1 VNIKNRFKLAAK
13 QTAKNLKSRLQKH
26 PDRQLQ
32 IPWNCAQVGILIFP
46 ILPIL
51 GALGLFLGLA
61 GTWKQKFRQISRR
74 PLHRGFAILSAL
86 LVITVVFANYRIE
99 AVLGLFNFLPYFI
112 LFAALS
118 SLIQTPAQLR
128 QLSWMI
134 VISSIPVII
143 LGLGQQF
150 LGWSGID
157 QLQPVFG
164 WVLEPKGNPP
174 GRMAS
179 VFMYANILACYL
191 TIAFILTLG
200 LWMEEVSCQLSV
212 GSCQSSVVRK
222 KFDGSRK
229 FGNEQCTGF
238 NGLISEVRGQKEI
251 INQFPIADSQFP
263 VIDSQF
269 PIRNYQLPIPNYRFL
284 FLNFALVGNAVAL
297 IFTNSRNAWGL
308 AVLAVLAFA
317 FYAGYKKLLAAVFSA
332 VAAVFLSAFGPEP
345 LRQSLR
351 GIIPAFFWARL
362 TDEMFPNRPT
372 ATLRTTQ
379 WEFAWSMTQQRPWT
393 GWGLRNF
400 TPLYQDKMQQWLGHP
415 HSLILMLTAETGI
428 PATLLLFG
436 LVGWVLARGVLLL
449 MNWPVFPADIKQ
461 EEIATQD
468 VAENALVI
476 NPNSIVTSTNQVV
489 CQEVRATDR
498 LIFFSYLLAFAAC
511 TLFNTVDV
519 TLFDFRV
526 NTISW
531 LVLAAICGVCDRQSA
546 VLSVGCVSDRAIA
559 PTQHDPS

>member
-1 VNIKNRFKLAAK
+1 MNIKKRFKLGVK
-13 QTAKNLKSRLQKH
+13 LTVENLKSGIQKH
-26 PDRQLQ
+26 HHQGLQ
-32 IPWNCAQVGILIFP
+32 IPWNLAQLGVLIFP
-46 ILPIL
+46 VIPIL

-61 GTWKQKFRQISRR
+61 GTWQQKFSQISRR
-74 PLHRGFAILSAL
+74 PVNRGFAILSVL
-86 LVITVVFANYRIE
+86 LVITAVFANNPIE
-99 AVLGLFNFLPYFI
+99 AFLGLGNFLPFFI
-112 LFAALS
+112 FFAAFS

-143 LGLGQQF
+143 LGFGQQF
-150 LGWSGID
+150 LGWSGIV
-157 QLQPVFG
+157 QLQPVLG
-164 WVLEPKGNPP
+164 WVLEPTGNPP

-191 TIAFILTLG
+191 TIVFILALG
-200 LWMEEVSCQLSV
+200 LWEE
-212 GSCQSSVVRK
+212 GSSATDCVTDLTDRRQKAEGIRHK
-222 KFDGSRK
+222 AEERGK
-229 FGNEQCTGF
+229 FGNEFNGFKGF
-238 NGLISEVRGQKEI
+238 NGWMLREEVRGKKSEGRGKRET
-251 INQFPIADSQFP
+251 INEFPIP
-263 VIDSQF
+263 NSQF
-269 PIRNYQLPIPNYRFL
+269 PIPNSQFPIPNSQFPIPNSQLL
-284 FLNFALVGNAVAL
+284 FLSFAVVGNAVAL

-317 FYAGYKKLLAAVFSA
+317 FYGGYKKFLAVVFSA
-332 VAAVFLSAFGPEP
+332 VGAVFLSAFGPPP
-345 LRQSLR
+345 LRQYLR
-351 GIIPAFFWARL
+351 VIIPSFFWARL

-379 WEFAWSMTQQRPWT
+379 WQFAWSMTQQRPWT

-400 TPLYQDKMQQWLGHP
+400 TPLYEAQMHEWLGHP

-428 PATLLLFG
+428 PATLFFLG

-449 MNWPVFPADIKQ
+449 VNWRSHFSVDLEQ
-461 EEIATQD
+461 EQIAAQETE
-468 VAENALVI
+468 ENAISHITNRVI
-476 NPNSIVTSTNQVV
+476 CQDTNSG
-489 CQEVRATDR
+489 DR

-531 LVLAAICGVCDRQSA
+531 LLLAAICGI
-546 VLSVGCVSDRAIA
+546 GNRALGIG
-559 PTQHDPS
+559 HWE

>member
-1 VNIKNRFKLAAK
+1 MNIKNRWKLAAK

-26 PDRQLQ
+26 PDSRLE
-32 IPWNCAQVGILIFP
+32 IPWNFAQIGMLIFP
-46 ILPIL
+46 LIPIL
-51 GALGLFLGLA
+51 GALGIFLGLA
-61 GTWKQKFRQISRR
+61 GTCKQKFRQISRR
-74 PLHRGFAILSAL
+74 PLNRGFAILSAL
-86 LVITVVFANYRIE
+86 LVITAIFANNRIE
-99 AVLGLFNFLPYFI
+99 AVLGLCNFLPFFI
-112 LFAALS
+112 LFAAFS

-128 QLSWMI
+128 QLSWTI
-134 VISSIPVII
+134 AIGAIPVII

-157 QLQPVFG
+157 LLQPVLG

-200 LWMEEVSCQLSV
+200 LWMEEAFR
-212 GSCQSSVVRK
+212 RK
-222 KFDGSRK
+222 KEEGLRRK
-229 FGNEQCTGF
+229 KEEGRRKKEEREKKEEGR
-238 NGLISEVRGQKEI
+238 GKKEEEKGQKAR
-251 INQFPIADSQFP
+251 INQLPIPNYQLPITDS
-263 VIDSQF
+263 
-269 PIRNYQLPIPNYRFL
+269 QLPIPNYRFL
-284 FLNFALVGNAVAL
+284 FLSFAVVGNAVAL

-332 VAAVFLSAFGPEP
+332 VGAVFLSAFGPEP

-351 GIIPAFFWARL
+351 RIIPAFFWARL

-415 HSLILMLTAETGI
+415 HSLMLMLTAETGM

-449 MNWPVFPADIKQ
+449 MYWPVFPADIKQ

-468 VAENALVI
+468 VAENALVL
-476 NPNSIVTSTNQVV
+476 NQNSIFTSTNQVV

-559 PTQHDPS
+559 PTQHDPT

>member
-1 VNIKNRFKLAAK
+1 MNIKNRLKLAAK
-13 QTAKNLKSRLQKH
+13 QTVANLKSRLQKH
-26 PDRQLQ
+26 PDPRLQ
-32 IPWNCAQVGILIFP
+32 IPWNFVQVGMLIFP
-46 ILPIL
+46 LIPIL

-61 GTWKQKFRQISRR
+61 GTCKQKFRQISRR
-74 PLHRGFAILSAL
+74 PLNRGFAILSAL
-86 LVITVVFANYRIE
+86 LVITAVFAHNRIE
-99 AVLGLFNFLPYFI
+99 AFIGLYNFLPFFI
-112 LFAALS
+112 LFATFS
-118 SLIQTPAQLR
+118 SLIQTLPQLR

-134 VISSIPVII
+134 VVSSIPVII

-191 TIAFILTLG
+191 TIAFILALG
-200 LWMEEVSCQLSV
+200 LWMEE
-212 GSCQSSVVRK
+212 G
-222 KFDGSRK
+222 
-229 FGNEQCTGF
+229 FGNKQGKGF
-238 NGLISEVRGQKEI
+238 NGFTSSIWREEEIGKKETINEPLI
-251 INQFPIADSQFP
+251 P
-263 VIDSQF
+263 DSQF
-269 PIRNYQLPIPNYRFL
+269 PIPNFRFL
-284 FLNFALVGNAVAL
+284 FLSCAVIGNAVAL

-317 FYAGYKKLLAAVFSA
+317 FYAGYKKLLAAVVS
-332 VAAVFLSAFGPEP
+332 VASTIFLSAFGPAP

-351 GIIPAFFWARL
+351 RIVPAFFWARL

-372 ATLRTTQ
+372 ATLRKTQ

-400 TPLYQDKMQQWLGHP
+400 TPLYQAQMQEWLGHP

-428 PATLLLFG
+428 PATVLLFG

-449 MNWPVFPADIKQ
+449 ANWQLFPRDIKHEKITT
-461 EEIATQD
+461 EE
-468 VAENALVI
+468 VAKNTLFLPQKSLVHI
-476 NPNSIVTSTNQVV
+476 TNQVAY
-489 CQEVRATDR
+489 QDVRASER

-519 TLFDFRV
+519 TLFDFRL
-526 NTISW
+526 NTTSW
-531 LVLAAICGVCDRQSA
+531 LLLAAICGVSQRK
-546 VLSVGCVSDRAIA
+546 
-559 PTQHDPS
+559 

>member
-1 VNIKNRFKLAAK
+1 MNIKNWFKSAEKLTVQK
-13 QTAKNLKSRLQKH
+13 LKYALQKH
-26 PDRQLQ
+26 RDRRLQ
-32 IPWNCAQVGILIFP
+32 IPWNFAQIGMLIFP
-46 ILPIL
+46 LIPIL
-51 GALGLFLGLA
+51 GALGIFLGLA
-61 GTWKQKFRQISRR
+61 GTSKHKFREICRR
-74 PLHRGFAILSAL
+74 PVNQGFAVLSVL
-86 LVITVVFANYRIE
+86 LVITAIFANNRIE
-99 AVLGLFNFLPYFI
+99 AFLGLFNFLPFFI
-112 LFAALS
+112 FFAVFS

-128 QLSWMI
+128 QLSWAI

-157 QLQPVFG
+157 LLQPVFG

-191 TIAFILTLG
+191 TIAFILALG
-200 LWMEEVSCQLSV
+200 LCIE
-212 GSCQSSVVRK
+212 GR
-222 KFDGSRK
+222 RK
-229 FGNEQCTGF
+229 FGNGFCNGF
-238 NGLISEVRGQKEI
+238 NGFKGWMLREEVPAKKSEERGNKEEGRRKRET
-251 INQFPIADSQFP
+251 INELPITN
-263 VIDSQF
+263 SQF
-269 PIRNYQLPIPNYRFL
+269 PIPNSQFPIPNYRFL
-284 FLNFALVGNAVAL
+284 FLTFAVVGNAVCL

-317 FYAGYKKLLAAVFSA
+317 FYAGWKKLLAGVFSA
-332 VAAVFLSAFGPEP
+332 VGAVFLSAFGPEP
-345 LRQSLR
+345 LRQYLR
-351 GIIPAFFWARL
+351 RIIPAFFWARL

-400 TPLYQDKMQQWLGHP
+400 TPLYQAQMHEWLGHP

-428 PATLLLFG
+428 PITLFFLG
-436 LVGWVLARGVLLL
+436 LVGWILARGVLLL
-449 MNWPVFPADIKQ
+449 VNWRSHFPVDTQQQ
-461 EEIATQD
+461 EIE
-468 VAENALVI
+468 ENAISIITNRVI
-476 NPNSIVTSTNQVV
+476 CQNQNS
-489 CQEVRATDR
+489 ADR
-498 LIFFSYLLAFAAC
+498 LILFSYLLAFAAC

-531 LVLAAICGVCDRQSA
+531 LLLAAICGVCKEGIGHRES
-546 VLSVGCVSDRAIA
+546 GIG
-559 PTQHDPS
+559 

>member
-1 VNIKNRFKLAAK
+1 MNIKKMWKLAAK
-13 QTAKNLKSRLQKH
+13 QTAKNLNSHLQKH
-26 PDRQLQ
+26 PDRRLQ
-32 IPWNCAQVGILIFP
+32 IPWNFAQIGILIFP
-46 ILPIL
+46 TIPIL
-51 GALGLFLGLA
+51 GALGIFLGLA
-61 GTWKQKFRQISRR
+61 GTCQQKFRQICRS
-74 PLHRGFAILSAL
+74 PLNRGFAILSVL
-86 LVITVVFANYRIE
+86 LVITTIFANNRIE
-99 AVLGLFNFLPYFI
+99 AVLGLCNFWPFFI
-112 LFAALS
+112 LFAAFS

-128 QLSWMI
+128 QLSWI
-134 VISSIPVII
+134 IAISAIPVII

-200 LWMEEVSCQLSV
+200 LWMEE
-212 GSCQSSVVRK
+212 GRRK
-222 KFDGSRK
+222 KEEGRGKKEEGRRKKEEGRRKKGDG
-229 FGNEQCTGF
+229 ETGRLEDGETGRLGKLP
-238 NGLISEVRGQKEI
+238 NA
-251 INQFPIADSQFP
+251 QFPMPNSQC
-263 VIDSQF
+263 
-269 PIRNYQLPIPNYRFL
+269 PIPNAQFL
-284 FLNFALVGNAVAL
+284 FLSFGVAGNAVCL

-317 FYAGYKKLLAAVFSA
+317 FYAGYKKILAAVFSA
-332 VAAVFLSAFGPEP
+332 VGAVFLSAFGPEP
-345 LRQSLR
+345 LRQYLR
-351 GIIPAFFWARL
+351 IIIPAFFWARL

-379 WEFAWSMTQQRPWT
+379 WEFAWSMAQQRPWT

-400 TPLYQDKMQQWLGHP
+400 TPLYQDRMHEWLGHP
-415 HSLILMLTAETGI
+415 HSLMLMLAAETGL
-428 PATLLLFG
+428 PTTLLLFG

-449 MNWPVFPADIKQ
+449 ANWQVSAVDIKLEQ
-461 EEIATQD
+461 IATLE
-468 VAENALVI
+468 VPENNLVLDQ
-476 NPNSIVTSTNQVV
+476 SSMSTSTNQVI
-489 CQEVRATDR
+489 CQDVANADR

-519 TLFDFRV
+519 TLFDLRV

-531 LVLAAICGVCDRQSA
+531 VLLAAICGI
-546 VLSVGCVSDRAIA
+546 GNRASGIG
-559 PTQHDPS
+559 HE

>member
-1 VNIKNRFKLAAK
+1 MNIKNRLKLAAK
-13 QTAKNLKSRLQKH
+13 LTAENLKSRIQKH
-26 PDRQLQ
+26 PDPRLQ
-32 IPWNCAQVGILIFP
+32 IPWNFAQVGMLIFP
-46 ILPIL
+46 LIPIL

-61 GTWKQKFRQISRR
+61 GTCKQKFLQISRS
-74 PLHRGFAILSAL
+74 PLNRGFAILSVL
-86 LVITVVFANYRIE
+86 LVITAVFAHNRIE
-99 AVLGLFNFLPYFI
+99 AFLGLCNFLPFFI
-112 LFAALS
+112 LFATFS
-118 SLIQTPAQLR
+118 SLIKTPAQLR
-128 QLSWMI
+128 QLSWTI

-157 QLQPVFG
+157 QLQPIFG
-164 WVLEPKGNPP
+164 WVLAPQGNPP

-191 TIAFILTLG
+191 TIAFILAMG

-212 GSCQSSVVRK
+212 GSCQLAVV
-222 KFDGSRK
+222 SRHHLPMP
-229 FGNEQCTGF
+229 NA
-238 NGLISEVRGQKEI
+238 
-251 INQFPIADSQFP
+251 QFP
-263 VIDSQF
+263 
-269 PIRNYQLPIPNYRFL
+269 RPNYRFL
-284 FLNFALVGNAVAL
+284 FLSCAAIVQALAL
-297 IFTNSRNAWGL
+297 IFTNSRNAWGM

-317 FYAGYKKLLAAVFSA
+317 FYAGYKKLLAAVLS
-332 VAAVFLSAFGPEP
+332 VASTIFLSAFGPEP

-351 GIIPAFFWARL
+351 RIVPAFFWARL

-372 ATLRTTQ
+372 ATLRKTQ

-400 TPLYQDKMQQWLGHP
+400 TPLYQAQMQEWLGHP

-428 PATLLLFG
+428 PATLFLFG

-449 MNWPVFPADIKQ
+449 ANWPLFSADIKHEQ
-461 EEIATQD
+461 IATQE
-468 VAENALVI
+468 VGENALAI
-476 NPNSIVTSTNQVV
+476 DRNSNFDITNQVF
-489 CQEVRATDR
+489 CQELRAADR

-526 NTISW
+526 NTTSW
-531 LVLAAICGVCDRQSA
+531 LLLAAICGVSQRE
-546 VLSVGCVSDRAIA
+546 
-559 PTQHDPS
+559 

>member
-1 VNIKNRFKLAAK
+1 VNIKKRFKLGVK
-13 QTAKNLKSRLQKH
+13 LTVENLKSGIQKH
-26 PDRQLQ
+26 HHQGLQ
-32 IPWNCAQVGILIFP
+32 IPWNLAQLGVLIFP
-46 ILPIL
+46 VIPIF

-61 GTWKQKFRQISRR
+61 GTWQQKFSQISRR
-74 PLHRGFAILSAL
+74 PVNRGFAILSVL
-86 LVITVVFANYRIE
+86 LVITAVFANNPIE
-99 AVLGLFNFLPYFI
+99 AFLGLGNFLPFFI
-112 LFAALS
+112 FFAAFS

-143 LGLGQQF
+143 LGFGQQF
-150 LGWSGID
+150 LGGSGIV
-157 QLQPVFG
+157 QLQPVLG
-164 WVLEPKGNPP
+164 WVLEPTGNPP

-191 TIAFILTLG
+191 TIVFILALG
-200 LWMEEVSCQLSV
+200 LWEE
-212 GSCQSSVVRK
+212 GSSATDCVTDLTDRRQK
-222 KFDGSRK
+222 AEDGRRNIETI
-229 FGNEQCTGF
+229 NE
-238 NGLISEVRGQKEI
+238 
-251 INQFPIADSQFP
+251 FPILHAPCPMPHAQ
-263 VIDSQF
+263 
-269 PIRNYQLPIPNYRFL
+269 FL
-284 FLNFALVGNAVAL
+284 FLSFAVVGNAVAL

-317 FYAGYKKLLAAVFSA
+317 FYGGYKKFLAVVFSA
-332 VAAVFLSAFGPEP
+332 VGAVFLSAFGPPP
-345 LRQSLR
+345 LRQYLR
-351 GIIPAFFWARL
+351 GIIPSFFWARL

-379 WEFAWSMTQQRPWT
+379 WQFAWSMTQQRPWT

-400 TPLYQDKMQQWLGHP
+400 TPLYEAQMHEWLGHP

-428 PATLLLFG
+428 PATLFFLG

-449 MNWPVFPADIKQ
+449 VNWRSHFPVDIEQ
-461 EEIATQD
+461 EQIAAQATE
-468 VAENALVI
+468 ENAISNITNRVI
-476 NPNSIVTSTNQVV
+476 CQDTNSG
-489 CQEVRATDR
+489 DR

-531 LVLAAICGVCDRQSA
+531 LLLAAICGVSEA
-546 VLSVGCVSDRAIA
+546 SVSLPRKEAQQGF
-559 PTQHDPS
+559 

>member
-1 VNIKNRFKLAAK
+1 MKIKNRLKLAAK
-13 QTAKNLKSRLQKH
+13 LTAENLKSRLQKH
-26 PDRQLQ
+26 PDRRLQ
-32 IPWNCAQVGILIFP
+32 IPWNFAQVGMLIFP
-46 ILPIL
+46 LIPIL

-61 GTWKQKFRQISRR
+61 GTCKQNFHQISRR
-74 PLHRGFAILSAL
+74 PLNRGFAILSAL
-86 LVITVVFANYRIE
+86 LVITAVFAHNRIE
-99 AVLGLFNFLPYFI
+99 AFIGLYNFLPFFI
-112 LFAALS
+112 LFAAFS
-118 SLIQTPAQLR
+118 NLIQTPAQLR
-128 QLSWMI
+128 QLSWTI

-157 QLQPVFG
+157 RLQPVFG
-164 WVLEPKGNPP
+164 WVLAPTGNPP

-191 TIAFILTLG
+191 TIAFILALG

-212 GSCQSSVVRK
+212 GSCRLAVVGRHHLPMPN
-222 KFDGSRK
+222 S
-229 FGNEQCTGF
+229 
-238 NGLISEVRGQKEI
+238 
-251 INQFPIADSQFP
+251 
-263 VIDSQF
+263 
-269 PIRNYQLPIPNYRFL
+269 QLPIPNYRFL
-284 FLNFALVGNAVAL
+284 FLSLAVVGNAVCL

-317 FYAGYKKLLAAVFSA
+317 FYAGYKKILAAVFSA
-332 VAAVFLSAFGPEP
+332 VSAVFLSAFGPEP
-345 LRQSLR
+345 LRQYLR
-351 GIIPAFFWARL
+351 IIVPAFFWARL

-400 TPLYQDKMQQWLGHP
+400 TSLYQDRMHEWLGHP

-449 MNWPVFPADIKQ
+449 MNWPVSAADIKQ
-461 EEIATQD
+461 EQIATEE
-468 VAENALVI
+468 VEKNALLL
-476 NPNSIVTSTNQVV
+476 NQNSLFNITSQVV
-489 CQEVRATDR
+489 CQDKKANDR
-498 LIFFSYLLAFAAC
+498 LIFFSYLLSFAAC

-531 LVLAAICGVCDRQSA
+531 LVLAAICGVCKDGIRHRTS
-546 VLSVGCVSDRAIA
+546 GIGNW
-559 PTQHDPS
+559 

>member
-1 VNIKNRFKLAAK
+1 MKIKNRLKLAAK
-13 QTAKNLKSRLQKH
+13 LTAENLKSRLQKH
-26 PDRQLQ
+26 PDRRLQ
-32 IPWNCAQVGILIFP
+32 IPWNFAQFGMLIFP
-46 ILPIL
+46 LIPIL
-51 GALGLFLGLA
+51 GALGLLLGLA
-61 GTWKQKFRQISRR
+61 GTCKQKFRQISRR
-74 PLHRGFAILSAL
+74 PLNRGFAILSAL
-86 LVITVVFANYRIE
+86 LVITAVFANNRIE
-99 AVLGLFNFLPYFI
+99 AFLGLCNFLPFFI
-112 LFAALS
+112 LFAAFS
-118 SLIQTPAQLR
+118 NLIQTPAQLR
-128 QLSWMI
+128 QLSWTI

-157 QLQPVFG
+157 RLQPVFG
-164 WVLEPKGNPP
+164 WVLEPTGNPP

-191 TIAFILTLG
+191 TIAFILALG

-212 GSCQSSVVRK
+212 GRRQLAVV
-222 KFDGSRK
+222 SRHRLPIP
-229 FGNEQCTGF
+229 NA
-238 NGLISEVRGQKEI
+238 
-251 INQFPIADSQFP
+251 QF
-263 VIDSQF
+263 
-269 PIRNYQLPIPNYRFL
+269 PIPNYRFL
-284 FLNFALVGNAVAL
+284 FLSLAVVGNAVAL

-332 VAAVFLSAFGPEP
+332 VGAVFLSAFGPEP
-345 LRQSLR
+345 LRQYLR
-351 GIIPAFFWARL
+351 RIIPAFFWARL

-372 ATLRTTQ
+372 ATLRKTQ

-400 TPLYQDKMQQWLGHP
+400 TPLYQAQMHEWLGHP

-428 PATLLLFG
+428 PATVLLFG

-449 MNWPVFPADIKQ
+449 ANWPLFPADIKPEQ
-461 EEIATQD
+461 IAALEK
-468 VAENALVI
+468 AENALVV
-476 NPNSIVTSTNQVV
+476 NQKSIFISTNQVV
-489 CQEVRATDR
+489 GQDVRVTDR

-526 NTISW
+526 NTTSW
-531 LVLAAICGVCDRQSA
+531 LLLAAICGVSQRE
-546 VLSVGCVSDRAIA
+546 
-559 PTQHDPS
+559 